1 MNNDK
6 LMELKEAIKKAQE
19 GEKDNAAISKLVDPE
34 ALEKF
39 RARFKEMLRKAEE
52 KKENKE

>member
-6 LMELKEAIKKAQE
+6 LMDLKEAIKKAQE
-19 GEKDNAAISKLVDPE
+19 GEKDNSTIKNIDPE

-52 KKENKE
+52 KKANKE